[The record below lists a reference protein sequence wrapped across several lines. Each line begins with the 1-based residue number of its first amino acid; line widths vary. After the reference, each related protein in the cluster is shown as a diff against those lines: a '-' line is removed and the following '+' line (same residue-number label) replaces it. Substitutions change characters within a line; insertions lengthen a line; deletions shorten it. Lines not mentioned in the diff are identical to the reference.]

1 MSLSGQQLH
10 NFIRGLD
17 SKHNTIEK
25 RLCIHTQV
33 IEILV
38 NYLIQGSPGAWTR
51 ISFIEE
57 PKDNESWQEIRLYG
71 SQLFNEAVPTGRAV
85 YFEGSDRT
93 GIQWDGGLLIP
104 GQDGTW
110 VPNIIV
116 KHYIV
121 N

>member
-1 MSLSGQQLH
+1 VDI
-10 NFIRGLD
+10 IRGLD
-17 SKHNTIEK
+17 SKHNTMEK
-25 RLCIHTQV
+25 ILCIHTHV

-110 VPNIIV
+110 VIPQILLLNITLF
-116 KHYIV
+116 
-121 N
+121 